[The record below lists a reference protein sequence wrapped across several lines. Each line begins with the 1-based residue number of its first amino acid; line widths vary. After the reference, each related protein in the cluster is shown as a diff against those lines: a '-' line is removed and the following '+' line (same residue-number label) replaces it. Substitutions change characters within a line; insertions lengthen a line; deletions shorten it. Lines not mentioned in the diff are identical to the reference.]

1 MVIDR
6 SSSVLLL
13 AYLMHHG
20 KDTALTFPPAHII
33 SFVNDHQHVVTL
45 FQVNL
50 ILTHGLLAAILGG
63 LIALDISSHYMHM
76 VAAISNG
83 ASSHKKISTLNVSSN
98 FGEWLLSWYY
108 ESQVVL
114 FLVCAFNEV
123 FFLCIF
129 AYTIPITKVSLFLT
143 QISNYFATSLTLL
156 DDFYAIYLPNLLKA
170 SFPVALL
177 KQVINVV
184 QLKRA
189 VSKLVQAETNSISS
203 GSKYNKK
210 YE

>member
-1 MVIDR
+1 
-6 SSSVLLL
+6 
-13 AYLMHHG
+13 MHYG

-33 SFVNDHQHVVTL
+33 NFINDQQHVVTL
-45 FQVNL
+45 FQVNI
-50 ILTHGLLAAILGG
+50 ILTQGLLAAILGG
-63 LIALDISSHYMHM
+63 LIALDISSHYIHM
-76 VAAISNG
+76 VAAISSG

-129 AYTIPITKVSLFLT
+129 AYTIPTTKVSLFLT
-143 QISNYFATSLTLL
+143 QVSNYFPSSLTVL
-156 DDFYAIYLPNLLKA
+156 DDFYALYLSNLFKA

-203 GSKYNKK
+203 GSKYTKK